1 MKNDKVHLLHN
12 MLMHLCYRR
21 KKNLECWKKKHTK
34 TYWWGLCFISP
45 SVKIYGFSF
54 IASVADSPHM
64 HHVKPVII
72 CISCCDRCYLMY
84 TQGWCGWTVR
94 CHTLFICVI
103 SNDRAAWLRFDFHFF
118 LAITAPPVADLRMM
132 CRSPHLF
139 ACCLLHE
146 CMSWHH
152 GGVHQA
158 ICGKTDNKEDTNCN
172 CNATWLV

>member
-94 CHTLFICVI
+94 CHFLHTLHLWHFKWQSCLIEIWFSLFLGHYRSTGSWFENDVPLASLICMLFITRVHELT
-103 SNDRAAWLRFDFHFF
+103 SWRRSSGYMWKDR
-118 LAITAPPVADLRMM
+118 
-132 CRSPHLF
+132 
-139 ACCLLHE
+139 
-146 CMSWHH
+146 
-152 GGVHQA
+152 Q
-158 ICGKTDNKEDTNCN
+158 
-172 CNATWLV
+172 